1 MSAKYPSGEIEVQER
16 AGVRSM
22 TERVGEETRERLSR
36 FLEALGTQRFEEP
49 VPHRRQARERTL

>member
-1 MSAKYPSGEIEVQER
+1 MQER

-49 VPHRRQARERTL
+49 VPHRRQARERTP